1 MVERNLLQIT
11 ENTPLNPVS
20 QESTRVLKLY
30 ARNLIYISYY
40 VIITYQHLAFMTS
53 EDELEETGG
62 AVLQKLLHNDHFHS
76 FLALLWNP
84 ACLQLKSKL
93 FSSSLKMYLKPFG
106 NMWFSTLWES
116 NKSLLTP
123 FTFNSSK

>member
-1 MVERNLLQIT
+1 MVERSLLWIT
-11 ENTPLNPVS
+11 KDSPLTPVT
-20 QESTRVLKLY
+20 QESTRVLKLC

-40 VIITYQHLAFMTS
+40 VIIARQHLAFMTS

-62 AVLQKLLHNDHFHS
+62 AVLRKLLHNDHFHS
-76 FLALLWNP
+76 FLALLWNL

-106 NMWFSTLWES
+106 NTWFSTLWES